1 MKLTDDFVRQIAPAD
16 SKAVRK
22 YADGKS
28 LHLQVNSVGKYW
40 RLDYQFAGKRKTL
53 ALGVYPAV
61 SIDEARRQCKSAHEL
76 LRSGIDPSVE
86 RKANKQ
92 FQRLASIGPRPRH
105 PVVVLRET
113 LLIQGCDLLPSL
125 EGLVDMVNELSP
137 MTCDLALQLEHLLA
151 IKAEKWMALQQAV
164 DLWDAREK
172 LRRMRELGKSLQ
184 QDVIASNG

>member
-22 YADGKS
+22 YSDGKS
-28 LHLQVNSVGKYW
+28 LYLQVNSVGKYW
-40 RLDYQFAGKRKTL
+40 RLNYQFAGKRKTL

-61 SIDEARRQCKSAHEL
+61 SIDEARQQCKSAHEL
-76 LRSGIDPSVE
+76 LRSGIDPSAA
-86 RKANKQ
+86 RKENRQ

-105 PVVVLRET
+105 PGAVLRET
-113 LLIQGCDLLPSL
+113 LLIQGPDSLPAL
-125 EGLVDMVNELSP
+125 EGLGDMMNELSP

-151 IKAEKWMALQQAV
+151 IKAEKWMALQQVV

-172 LRRMRELGKSLQ
+172 LRRMRELGKSLRL
-184 QDVIASNG
+184 DGMASN